1 MPTHQYLQLNLPI
14 LAEVPIGD
22 SRLLITNQEQV
33 EFINAQQGCIRK
45 VLLLDL
51 VLVIWAVTTVDL

>member
-33 EFINAQQGCIRK
+33 EFINAQQGYIRK
-45 VLLLDL
+45 VFLLDL
-51 VLVIWAVTTVDL
+51 MLVI